1 MNEHFKSYGPMTV
14 GFDKLFRILEGI
26 DSTARIPSFTSY
38 PPYNIVKMDETK
50 YAIQIAVAGFGEEDI
65 DVIVEENTLTVTG
78 KKQQADN
85 NTYLHRG
92 IATREFIRKFTLAD
106 TVEVRSADLVNGM
119 LVIALENVIPE
130 SKKPRKIGVN
140 EKATVQQPLKKE
152 LLQESKPFN
161 YE

>member
-65 DVIVEENTLTVTG
+65 EVVLEENTLVVTG
-78 KKQQADN
+78 KKQNADDS
-85 NTYLHRG
+85 TYLHRG
-92 IATREFIRKFTLAD
+92 IATREFIRKYTLAD
-106 TVEVRSADLVNGM
+106 TVEVRSAELVNGM
-119 LVIALENVIPE
+119 LIISLENVIPE
-130 SKKPRKIGVN
+130 SKKPRKIDVKSSGKV
-140 EKATVQQPLKKE
+140 
-152 LLQESKPFN
+152 LLQESKSSK
-161 YE
+161 